1 MKLKLFVSLC
11 ITFFVI
17 WLFHYTE
24 IFVVKL
30 YPVFANLT
38 VFLVFFISTFSK
50 ETVIQKFAKAVD
62 GELSQ
67 NALIYTRKLTYIWSG
82 LTFFNFIMS
91 LISVFMS
98 TKFWAVYNGF
108 IAYLLIGT
116 LFFVEYIIRIIL
128 KKKNII

>member
-1 MKLKLFVSLC
+1 MRLKLLVSLC
-11 ITFFVI
+11 ITLFI
-17 WLFHYTE
+17 ICLFHYTE
-24 IFVVKL
+24 LFVVKL

-38 VFLVFFISTFSK
+38 VFLVFFISIFSK

-62 GELSQ
+62 GELSP
-67 NALIYTRKLTYIWSG
+67 NAIIYTRHLTYIWSG
-82 LTFFNFIMS
+82 LTFFNFLMS

-116 LFFVEYIIRIIL
+116 LLCVEYIIRMIL

>member
-30 YPVFANLT
+30 YPIFANLT
-38 VFLVFFISTFSK
+38 VFLIFFISIFSK
-50 ETVIQKFAKAVD
+50 EIVIQKFAKAVD

-67 NALIYTRKLTYIWSG
+67 NALIYTRNLTYIWSG
-82 LTFFNFIMS
+82 LTFFNFVMS
-91 LISVFMS
+91 
-98 TKFWAVYNGF
+98 F
-108 IAYLLIGT
+108 IKYT
-116 LFFVEYIIRIIL
+116 LSSFSE
-128 KKKNII
+128 